1 MLINEGSWRV
11 HVKGSGVE
19 SNTTFYKNGDFQAG
33 RNGNFNDV
41 YIRSDARL
49 KINKEEYKENAT
61 DKVNRLTVYTYDK
74 VKSLT
79 DRTVIAHEVGI
90 IAQDLEKELPEAV
103 TTSNIGDPDKPEEI
117 LTISNSAVNAL
128 LIKAFQ
134 EMSAKFDA
142 MAKELAETKAE
153 LAELKATK

>member
-1 MLINEGSWRV
+1 M
-11 HVKGSGVE
+11 
-19 SNTTFYKNGDFQAG
+19 
-33 RNGNFNDV
+33 
-41 YIRSDARL
+41 
-49 KINKEEYKENAT
+49 
-61 DKVNRLTVYTYDK
+61 TVYTYDK

-79 DRTVIAHEVGI
+79 DRSVIAHEVGI

-103 TTSNIGDPDKPEEI
+103 TTSNIGEPDKPEEI